1 MNAVVALCHFC
12 ELHGPSVVFCTQAFY
27 RRSVVQTGGEVEFDY
42 LGRGLASPHSS
53 QDVSGSSLPGSAKI
67 TDLCEACRSLG
78 PDQAGYIS
86 HDREAQIRYVSG
98 QYPAMPQLYSIVRQ
112 ACVRSLSCEVCQ
124 GRSGPMIFG
133 DNREGH
139 VFSYTF
145 FLRDRQARGLQ
156 RWYSIIIVTMDKVFL
171 INSWS
176 FLVKNCQTVIED
188 LQDKA
193 QKKYDSEGP
202 ESTAVSPTVS
212 SLIGPSIDQFRRR
225 RGLRHTFRSIAELT
239 GEMDLYRRF
248 HIYFSLLLK
257 AGGSR
262 LIEQHFEGSPWGF
275 EARDDEPEDS
285 REVSREESLGLSLES
300 EIGHHDLTFEKS
312 DDSLLSFNSLKHF
325 YKVVGRKN
333 FQLLAKN
340 VLVGNQLIV
349 RGSIKP
355 LVVSA
360 LQTLQSLLPAGCCQ
374 VIPYSSEYLDSYK
387 CNFLGIHSEVQLPSH
402 LRSAEMFVL
411 LDITRKQP
419 AGLGRQ
425 QELAVFDS
433 TSIGDYNFAVHVS
446 SSIQQDEKLPSMLTT
461 LENALAEDAF
471 SDSVVEQCLVSI
483 KAEWMNKVKVLFKFR
498 RTGQRTQEDLSRLL
512 NVLHVKPEDR
522 QLTQFWTRG
531 LGHQYRTQFLAYST
545 SPTSSVEKTVTG
557 SQNDKPPSNSSMV

>member
-42 LGRGLASPHSS
+42 LG
-53 QDVSGSSLPGSAKI
+53 
-67 TDLCEACRSLG
+67 
-78 PDQAGYIS
+78 
-86 HDREAQIRYVSG
+86 
-98 QYPAMPQLYSIVRQ
+98 
-112 ACVRSLSCEVCQ
+112 SLSCEVCQ

-239 GEMDLYRRF
+239 GEMVPHYLVMDLYRRF